1 MDFTFTEE
9 QDRFRADVRA
19 FCGEADPVFDDPS
32 KSRGLKGGYSSALY
46 RELGRRGWL
55 GLQIPARY
63 GGAGRPPI
71 YEAIFAE
78 ELGRSAAPA
87 GNYAGTVLEFG
98 HLILRHGSEWQR
110 ETYLP
115 RVASGEIRAGH
126 MYTEP
131 EAGADLAAVRTTA
144 VRDGDAYVVN
154 GTKMFASEVNRTDY
168 SVLMARTTRG
178 GAAEDGLSLFILDN
192 RAPGV
197 SHTRLATL
205 GGKGTNQAYL
215 DGVRIQARDL
225 IGEES
230 RGWQYFLDIRA
241 EYWTKN
247 QGYFCGTMA
256 RLIEQLVRFV
266 REDADG
272 WRAKDALIRQRL
284 AKLAIDVQ
292 ALRWLTYRLASADRP
307 HEELAQIATLKVL
320 TDELILRFGDE
331 AMAIVG
337 PDSLFSIGQGSAA
350 SGLSL
355 ENRYRENALKHF
367 SSLGHAFARSVLAA
381 DGLGL
386 PAAEG

>member
-1 MDFTFTEE
+1 MDFAFTEE
-9 QDRFRADVRA
+9 QDRFRAEVRA
-19 FCGEADPVFDDPS
+19 FCEQADPQFDDPQKS
-32 KSRGLKGGYSSALY
+32 KGLKGGYSAALY

-55 GLQIPARY
+55 GLQIPTRY

-71 YEAIFAE
+71 FEAILAE

-115 RVASGEIRAGH
+115 RIASGEIRAGH

-131 EAGADLAAVRTTA
+131 EAGSDLAAVRTTA
-144 VRDGDAYVVN
+144 VRDGDVYVVD
-154 GTKMFASEVNRTDY
+154 GTKMFASEVSRTDY
-168 SVLMARTTRG
+168 SVLMARTWRDVP
-178 GAAEDGLSLFILDN
+178 AEDGLSLFILDN

-197 SHTRLATL
+197 THTRLATL
-205 GGKGTNQAYL
+205 GGKGTHQAYL
-215 DGVRIQARDL
+215 DSVRIPARDL
-225 IGEES
+225 IGEENC
-230 RGWQYFLDIRA
+230 GWEYFLDIRA

-256 RLIEQLVRFV
+256 RLLEQLVGFTRS
-266 REDADG
+266 DDGG
-272 WRAKDALIRQRL
+272 WRAADPLIRQRIARL
-284 AKLAIDVQ
+284 AMDVA
-292 ALRWLTYRLASADRP
+292 ALRLLTYRLASAERP

-320 TDELILRFGDE
+320 TDELILRFGNE
-331 AMAIVG
+331 AMAIGG
-337 PDSLFSIGQGSAA
+337 PESLFAA
-350 SGLSL
+350 QPGANAAGLSL

-367 SSLGHAFARSVLAA
+367 SSLGHALARSVLAT

-386 PAAEG
+386 PSVEG